1 MAPVNRVR
9 VIEEGDSSFVSGEL
23 VWKEDLEQGIEAI
36 REENAKSLDESYEFV
51 SAYKIIDVPS
61 VTGKSQEPAAEGI
74 TRGALSS
81 ILQPGGAA
89 GEIIA
94 ADEREEIKIIIG
106 DASFRRAI
114 EGFELIEDFCDKTT
128 GEVILEAGSAL
139 TPADLTKVV
148 SMPPQPLY
156 VRDTNVLD
164 DSRDSA
170 WFAADVTVDGETIIK
185 TDSALTSET
194 SALLSS
200 NNVKNIKLWKSP

>member
-1 MAPVNRVR
+1 MQHYLLDGIQEVYRSQGVSINDKHIETILRKVAPVNRVR

-51 SAYKIIDVPS
+51 SGYKIIDVPS

-94 ADEREEIKIIIG
+94 EDERGELKIIIG

-114 EGFELIEDFCDKTT
+114 EGF
-128 GEVILEAGSAL
+128 
-139 TPADLTKVV
+139 
-148 SMPPQPLY
+148 
-156 VRDTNVLD
+156 
-164 DSRDSA
+164 
-170 WFAADVTVDGETIIK
+170 
-185 TDSALTSET
+185 
-194 SALLSS
+194 
-200 NNVKNIKLWKSP
+200 